1 MPDVTIIIP
10 VGPGHKTLAERAA
23 ASVRA
28 QTVKVEALAI
38 FDREGRGP
46 GHARNRGLARVTTP
60 YVVFL
65 DADDWIAPTFVE
77 RALRAMQPNRYV
89 YTDWY
94 EGETVKTAPE
104 KPWCGGTWH
113 VITALIPTEMA
124 RAVGGFDET
133 LPGAEDTDFYL
144 KLTTRKWCGIRL
156 GEPLFHYGAE
166 GTRAK
171 TFKASP
177 DEQRVMKMISERYG
191 GKMGCCGVGT
201 SEDLPPA
208 GEKQDGDVLA
218 RAMWGG
224 NRREM
229 GRVTGRIYPRVGNN
243 ATAWVDPRDI
253 QAAPTLWQEVVSIE
267 TPVDAPFVL
276 DGLDAVAR
284 AILPN
289 ARWEPNPEP
298 VKVTPDVSRV
308 IDMAKGRIA

>member
-1 MPDVTIIIP
+1 MPDVTVIIP
-10 VGPGHKTLAERAA
+10 IGPGHEALAERAA

-38 FDREGRGP
+38 FDRERRGP
-46 GHARNRGLARVTTP
+46 GNARNRGLARVTTP

-65 DADDWIAPTFVE
+65 DADDWLDPKFVE
-77 RALRAMQPNRYV
+77 RALIAIKPNRYV
-89 YTDWY
+89 YTDWM
-94 EGETVKTAPE
+94 EGQNAKEAPT

-113 VITALIPTEMA
+113 VITTLLPTEMA

-156 GEPLFHYGAE
+156 PEPLFHYGDE

-177 DEQRVMKMISERYG
+177 DERRVMQLISERYG
-191 GKMGCCGVGT
+191 GQMGCCGNGT
-201 SEDLPPA
+201 GEELPPA
-208 GEKQDGDVLA
+208 GEKQSGDVLA

-224 NRREM
+224 NRRER
-229 GRVTGRIYPRVGNN
+229 GRITGREYPRVGNG

-267 TPVDAPFVL
+267 TPVDMPYVL
-276 DGLDAVAR
+276 NGLDAVAQ
-284 AILPN
+284 AIMPK
-289 ARWEPNPEP
+289 ASFTPAVEP
-298 VKVTPDVSRV
+298 VQVQPDVSRV
-308 IDMAKGRIA
+308 ISMAKGRIA